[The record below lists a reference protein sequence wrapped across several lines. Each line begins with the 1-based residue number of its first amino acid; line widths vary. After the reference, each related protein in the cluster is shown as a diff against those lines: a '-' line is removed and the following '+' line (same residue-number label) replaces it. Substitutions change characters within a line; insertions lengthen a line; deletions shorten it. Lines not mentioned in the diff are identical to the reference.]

1 MKPNRSNKFTK
12 GLVCTYANSPL
23 RSFFFELDSE
33 HKELYQDIC
42 DFYNLE
48 ELDFIVHRTG
58 GGGYHFISPTNNVMW
73 LGYRLTLQS
82 LFRKCY

>member
-23 RSFFFELDSE
+23 RSFFFELDKE
-33 HKELYQDIC
+33 HKKFYDYIS
-42 DFYNLE
+42 DFYNTE

-58 GGGYHFISPTNNVMW
+58 GGGYHFISPTMISKGRWNAHN
-73 LGYRLTLQS
+73 
-82 LFRKCY
+82 